1 VLRDLLAMHW
11 SNIMQALEK
20 RIAALEQAAPAYDST
35 PMFIHFVGMGNK
47 QEIQLITNGGK
58 EWTRQ
63 PGESEQDLQD
73 RAERET
79 EPNPHGRRVF
89 FCW

>member
-1 VLRDLLAMHW
+1 MTTLNA
-11 SNIMQALEK
+11 
-20 RIAALEQAAPAYDST
+20 RIAALEQRSTQFDTT
-35 PMFIHFVGMGNK
+35 PMFIHIVGLGNE
-47 QEIQLITNGGK
+47 QEIQHITHGGK

-89 FCW
+89 SCW